1 MPYFTK
7 DQPRKERAGK
17 VVADVV
23 VAVLL
28 LSLSV
33 VFFGPVGG
41 GVAFVILESALLS
54 VDYLVP
60 STDDAPG
67 NAIR

>member
-7 DQPRKERAGK
+7 DQPSSERACK
-17 VVADVV
+17 VAADLF
-23 VAVLL
+23 VAVVLL
-28 LSLSV
+28 AFAV
-33 VFFGPVGG
+33 AFFGPVAGIL
-41 GVAFVILESALLS
+41 GVLVLEAALIG

-67 NAIR
+67 NAVR

>member
-7 DQPRKERAGK
+7 DQPSVERVGK
-17 VVADVV
+17 VTADIFVAAVV
-23 VAVLL
+23 LVFA
-28 LSLSV
+28 V

-41 GVAFVILESALLS
+41 ILGAVVLEAALIG

-60 STDDAPG
+60 STDDVPG
-67 NAIR
+67 NVVR